1 MSSLIFADT
10 SFPSSIC
17 IFLIQFQHRH
27 EGRLRD
33 FHVADLAHALLP
45 FLLFLQQLTFT
56 GDIATIPLRR
66 YVLAQ
71 GTDVLAGDDL
81 RTDGG
86 LDGYFKLLPRQQL
99 FELLAYFLAE
109 VVRIAPVDERRQRI
123 DRLTVQAD

>member
-10 SFPSSIC
+10 SFPSSSC

-33 FHVADLAHALLP
+33 FPVADLAHALLP

-56 GDIATIPLRR
+56 GDIATITLRR
-66 YVLAQ
+66 YVLAL
-71 GTDVLAGDDL
+71 GTDVLAGDDF

-86 LDGYFKLLPRQQL
+86 LDGYFKLFPRPQL
-99 FELLAYFLAE
+99 FEFLAFFFADF
-109 VVRIAPVDERRQRI
+109 VRVA
-123 DRLTVQAD
+123 TVAE